1 MRFFFLVS
9 LIVCSTYSLVA
20 QKSTVIYGT
29 VIDKATAKPLEG
41 ASVTINENAIGASTD
56 VTGKYTLKNLTPKT
70 YTIVV
75 SSTGYKSQTFFNV
88 ILNSGNDYLL
98 NAELDKEVK
107 VSDVV
112 KVVGSNKRSA
122 KAATLETPLSVQRLT
137 SEEIKANPG
146 GNFDISRVIQALP
159 GVGGTAGGGSFRND
173 IIIRG
178 GAPNENVYYL
188 DGIEVP
194 VINHF
199 ATQGSAGGPA
209 GILNVS
215 FIEDVKLSSSSFE
228 AKYDNALA
236 SVFQFKQ
243 KNGNPNRLQGNVRL
257 SATELAATFEGPLS
271 KKTTFLASARR
282 SYLQFLFKAID
293 LPIRPDYWDFQYK
306 INTKINEK
314 TTLTWIGIG
323 AIDEFKFGSIRKADP
338 TKLYVLNNA
347 ININQWNYT
356 FGVNLKHLITDGFY
370 NLSFSRNM
378 FNNDLEK
385 YDNNDKTSIANKRTK
400 IISNEI
406 ENKLKFEIV
415 QNKSGYRIN
424 YGAMLQY
431 VKYNNNA
438 YQRIKAEIRDN
449 ANNIVQ
455 PLLAFNFNTAID
467 FAKIGAFVQVS
478 KRFWNNRLG
487 VNAGIRTDMNT
498 FTTDGMNGL
507 KTLSPRISFSYAIN
521 DLWNIN
527 FASGLYY
534 KIPVYPVLGFRD
546 NGNTLVNKNNKY
558 IQNGHLAFGGEYL
571 PSQSTRFTAEVFYK
585 KYNNLA
591 VSTLNGISLSNLGGD
606 FGIIGNEAVTSTGK
620 GETSGFELFYQQKL
634 TNRFFGVFSY
644 TYFNSRYSGANG
656 KLIASAW
663 DNRHLFSA
671 TTGYKLKRN
680 WELGIKLRVQ
690 GGAPYTPF
698 DNVASRLN
706 FQTRGEGILD
716 YTLLNTQ
723 RLKAFH
729 SGDFRI
735 DKKWNFKK
743 MTLDFYIDVTNFYNA
758 KQPVYPQYTFERT
771 TDNSAFKTTDN
782 LPLRQ
787 DGSNGIPILLTS
799 SDAIPIPTIGFII
812 EF

>member
-1 MRFFFLVS
+1 MKLLFFFTLFLFS
-9 LIVCSTYSLVA
+9 SHCLIA
-20 QKSTVIYGT
+20 QKNTVIYGT
-29 VIDKATAKPLEG
+29 ITDKATSKPLEG
-41 ASVTINENAIGASTD
+41 ASVTITESNIGTSTD
-56 VTGKYTLKNLTPKT
+56 NTGKYTLKNLLPKT
-70 YTIVV
+70 YTIIV
-75 SSTGYKSQTFFNV
+75 SNTGYKSQTFFNV
-88 ILNSGNDYLL
+88 ILNSGNDYLI

-107 VSDVV
+107 VNDIV

-243 KNGNPNRLQGNVRL
+243 KNGNPNRVQGNVRL
-257 SATELAATFEGPLS
+257 SATELATTFEGPLS

-306 INTKINEK
+306 VNTKLNEK

-323 AIDEFKFGSIRKADP
+323 AIDEFKFGSIRKADAS
-338 TKLYVLNNA
+338 KLYVLNNA

-356 FGVNLKHLITDGFY
+356 FGVNLKKLIKDGFY
-370 NLSFSRNM
+370 NVSFSRNM

-385 YDNNDKTSIANKRTK
+385 YDNNDKSSLANKRTK
-400 IISNEI
+400 IVSNEI

-424 YGAMLQY
+424 YGGMLQY
-431 VKYNNNA
+431 VKYDNNA
-438 YQRIKAEIRDN
+438 YQRIKAEVRDN
-449 ANNIVQ
+449 ANNIIQ
-455 PLLAFNFNTAID
+455 PLLAFNFKTAID
-467 FAKIGAFVQVS
+467 FSKIGAFVQVS
-478 KRFWNNRLG
+478 KRFWDNRLG

-521 DLWNIN
+521 DRWNLN
-527 FASGLYY
+527 FASGVYY

-546 NGNTLVNKNNKY
+546 NSNTLVNKNSKY
-558 IQNGHLAFGGEYL
+558 IQNGHLAFGGEFL

-606 FGIIGNEAVTSTGK
+606 FGIVGNEAVTSTGK
-620 GETSGFELFYQQKL
+620 GETTGFELFYQQKL
-634 TNRFFGVFSY
+634 TKRFFGVFSY

-663 DNRHLFSA
+663 DNRYLFSA

-680 WELGIKLRVQ
+680 WELGVKLRVQ
-690 GGAPYTPF
+690 GGVPYTPF
-698 DNVASRLN
+698 DNVASQLN

-716 YTLLNTQ
+716 YALLNTQ

-729 SGDFRI
+729 SGDIRI

-743 MTLDFYIDVTNFYNA
+743 TTLDFYIDISNFYNA
-758 KQPVYPQYTFERT
+758 KPPQYPQYTFERI

-787 DGSNGIPILLTS
+787 DGSNAIPILLKE